1 MLAKLALRK
10 HNFLVLDEPSNHL
23 DVASRNSVAR
33 MLNEY
38 AGSILLVSHDEEFMD
53 GVGLNKMIK
62 LPEGKVTQF

>member
-38 AGSILLVSHDEEFMD
+38 EGSILLVSHDEEFMQ
-53 GVGLNKMIK
+53 GIGLNRIIN
-62 LPEGKVTQF
+62 LPEGTTTWL